1 MSAIDVYRD
10 EQITVAQQ
18 TIYQVSD
25 TFMLPVEERWSSRT
39 GNIRSEI
46 HFVHRWTGVFRLEC
60 TRPLAMSLTSLMLSL
75 DAGELSEEDIADV
88 MGEILNTIAGNLK
101 CLLPGETD
109 LSVPVTSIV
118 SGPEDCG
125 CDRTVGCTEQSDIVL
140 EGDLGMLRLSLM
152 HCN

>member
-25 TFMLPVEERWSSRT
+25 TFMLPVEERWTSRT

-75 DAGELSEEDIADV
+75 DAGELSDEDIADV

-101 CLLPGETD
+101 DMYKNIVAIGSD
-109 LSVPVTSIV
+109 LVFRGASAAPTIRVEGMMVAGGTS
-118 SGPEDCG
+118 SG
-125 CDRTVGCTEQSDIVL
+125 I
-140 EGDLGMLRLSLM
+140 
-152 HCN
+152 